1 MTHTLPP
8 GWEEKTLGEVCSI
21 LNGLWSGKK
30 EPFCEA
36 RVLRNTNFTKDC
48 KLDFS
53 DVACLK
59 VEQRQFSSRELKQG
73 DLLLE
78 KSGGGPKQPVGRIV
92 LFDKDEKGFSFSNF
106 TSVLRVKDKKHM
118 TPHFLH
124 WFLYFCYLSGVTIS
138 MQKHTTGIRNLQ
150 MNEYKNIVI
159 PIPSLLEQKRIVE
172 KLDKI
177 FAAIDKAKSQT
188 EKNLQNTKEIFQRQ
202 LDKVLFPRT
211 SWKKLPLSGVCDV
224 RDGTHDSPQYIKEG
238 FPLVTSKNL
247 KHGKLS
253 FDNVKYISRIDY
265 EHINERSKVD
275 IGDVLFAMIGT
286 IGNPVVVTQQ
296 PHYAIKNVALFKHSN
311 EILPIFLKYFL
322 SSNMVI
328 EKMQKEANGT
338 TQKFVSLGYLR
349 KFPIFL
355 PSISEQQEIIS
366 QLDSL
371 NSKTQELE
379 KIYTQ
384 KLADLEELKQAVLQ
398 QAFNGKL

>member
-1 MTHTLPP
+1 M
-8 GWEEKTLGEVCSI
+8 
-21 LNGLWSGKK
+21 
-30 EPFCEA
+30 
-36 RVLRNTNFTKDC
+36 
-48 KLDFS
+48 DFS

-188 EKNLQNTKEIFQRQ
+188 EKNLQNAKA
-202 LDKVLFPRT
+202 LFNIYLNSLSYST
-211 SWKKLPLSGVCDV
+211 KKLGELV
-224 RDGTHDSPQYIKEG
+224 RIT
-238 FPLVTSKNL
+238 T
-247 KHGKLS
+247 GKLNANAQEKNGKYPFFTCS
-253 FDNVKYISRIDY
+253 REILYINTYAFDCEAILLAGNNASADFNVKYYKGKFNAYQRTYVITIQDTYKLSYKYLYFQLIKELSQLKKIAVGANTRFLRLGMIKD
-265 EHINERSKVD
+265 INLALPPLEK
-275 IGDVLFAMIGT
+275 
-286 IGNPVVVTQQ
+286 QQ
-296 PHYAIKNVALFKHSN
+296 QI
-311 EILPIFLKYFL
+311 
-322 SSNMVI
+322 
-328 EKMQKEANGT
+328 
-338 TQKFVSLGYLR
+338 VSC
-349 KFPIFL
+349 
-355 PSISEQQEIIS
+355 
-366 QLDSL
+366 LDSL
-371 NSKTQELE
+371 YAKTQELE
-379 KIYTQ
+379 KIYIQ
-384 KLADLEELKQAVLQ
+384 KLADLEELKQSVLQ
-398 QAFNGKL
+398 QAFSGKL

>member
-21 LNGLWSGKK
+21 LSGLWSGKK

-188 EKNLQNTKEIFQRQ
+188 EKNLQNAKA
-202 LDKVLFPRT
+202 LFNIYLNSLSYST
-211 SWKKLPLSGVCDV
+211 KKLGELV
-224 RDGTHDSPQYIKEG
+224 RIT
-238 FPLVTSKNL
+238 T
-247 KHGKLS
+247 GKLNANAQEKNGKYPFFTCS
-253 FDNVKYISRIDY
+253 REILYINTYAFDCEAILLAGNNASADFNVKYYKGKFNAYQRTYVITIQDTYKLSYKYLYFQLIKELSQLKKIAVGANTRFLRLGMIKD
-265 EHINERSKVD
+265 INLALPPLEK
-275 IGDVLFAMIGT
+275 
-286 IGNPVVVTQQ
+286 QQ
-296 PHYAIKNVALFKHSN
+296 QI
-311 EILPIFLKYFL
+311 
-322 SSNMVI
+322 
-328 EKMQKEANGT
+328 
-338 TQKFVSLGYLR
+338 VSC
-349 KFPIFL
+349 
-355 PSISEQQEIIS
+355 
-366 QLDSL
+366 LDSL
-371 NSKTQELE
+371 YAKTQELE
-379 KIYTQ
+379 KIYIQ
-384 KLADLEELKQAVLQ
+384 KLADLEELKQSVLQ
-398 QAFNGKL
+398 QAFSGKL

>member
-188 EKNLQNTKEIFQRQ
+188 EKNLQNAKA
-202 LDKVLFPRT
+202 LFNIYLNSLSYST
-211 SWKKLPLSGVCDV
+211 KKLGELV
-224 RDGTHDSPQYIKEG
+224 RIT
-238 FPLVTSKNL
+238 T
-247 KHGKLS
+247 GKLNANAQEKNGKYPFFTCS
-253 FDNVKYISRIDY
+253 REILYINTYAFDCEAILLAGNNASADFNVKYYKGKFNAYQRTYVITIQDTYKLSYKYLYFQLIKELSQLKKIAVGANTRFLRLGMIKD
-265 EHINERSKVD
+265 INLALPPLEK
-275 IGDVLFAMIGT
+275 
-286 IGNPVVVTQQ
+286 QQ
-296 PHYAIKNVALFKHSN
+296 QI
-311 EILPIFLKYFL
+311 
-322 SSNMVI
+322 
-328 EKMQKEANGT
+328 
-338 TQKFVSLGYLR
+338 VSC
-349 KFPIFL
+349 
-355 PSISEQQEIIS
+355 
-366 QLDSL
+366 LDSL
-371 NSKTQELE
+371 YAKTQELE
-379 KIYTQ
+379 KIYIQ
-384 KLADLEELKQAVLQ
+384 KLADLEELKQSVLQ
-398 QAFNGKL
+398 QAFSGKL